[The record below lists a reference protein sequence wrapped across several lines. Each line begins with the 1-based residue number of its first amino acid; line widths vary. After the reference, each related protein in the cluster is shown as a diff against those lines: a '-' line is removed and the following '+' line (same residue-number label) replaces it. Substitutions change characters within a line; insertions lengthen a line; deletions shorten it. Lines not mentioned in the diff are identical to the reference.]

1 VSSWLLILV
10 LAAALACPL
19 HMLWAMRRGKR
30 PICCPTRERPDV
42 DVPRD
47 RQRALAARLAE
58 ATSAGAGAGEHSVAR
73 REASL

>member
-1 VSSWLLILV
+1 MSSWLLILV

-30 PICCPTRERPDV
+30 PVCCPTRESPDV
-42 DVPRD
+42 EALRD
-47 RQRALAARLAE
+47 RQRALAAQLTE
-58 ATSAGAGAGEHSVAR
+58 ATSAGAAGEHSVAR